1 MIWLMELLRD
11 LSRIAASDK
20 ILRDKTFN
28 ITKISKYDEYQWD
41 FLQLFL
47 IVLIKK
53 FSGGVVTQV
62 KLS

>member
-1 MIWLMELLRD
+1 MELLRD

-53 FSGGVVTQV
+53 SSGGVVTQV